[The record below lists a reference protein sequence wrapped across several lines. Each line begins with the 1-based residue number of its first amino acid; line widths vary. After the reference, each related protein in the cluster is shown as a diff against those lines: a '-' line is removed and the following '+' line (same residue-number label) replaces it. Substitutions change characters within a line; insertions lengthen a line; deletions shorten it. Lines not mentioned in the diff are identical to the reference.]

1 MNAEYIKAANK
12 LLYGITDKRLR
23 EFEIW
28 NDILSSVRSGRLQ
41 LWEINDEIL
50 CIKYFCKEK
59 IELASTFTETDKSDA
74 RFDDL
79 NEYFIAALESRD
91 KGYFEAFIKVY
102 EPALE
107 KSANRF
113 VMHYGLSEDDA
124 EDIKQ
129 IFLETLWTS
138 FLSYDA
144 ADPILLLQY
153 VKLAV
158 PQKWL
163 EYIRTV
169 KNACSV
175 PSENGYDELRK
186 VMGIYNNTPELSANE
201 RIALIVKETG
211 FTEEKVTE
219 LVAIGKATEYPIG
232 IIPTEDDEEPGT
244 ISDELIEDP
253 SVPLFQEAWRNICRE
268 YFRTAA
274 DNISPKDKQ
283 IISLSLG
290 VCFDCFGIFKP
301 NTYAE
306 IALKQGAA
314 GEKSIEKKRK
324 TAIEKF
330 AKELC
335 ALGFCDGVALKQKD
349 MVVAKVDGEKKVQS
363 VTYAYTPYCEGEA
376 GEIIHTPSGKH
387 RFQIIRLAENDETGA
402 YAEYVAK
409 IIGHMNGTYI
419 KEKFYAIPLEELAKV
434 NRENA
439 KPRLP
444 FYKKPSTIEQ
454 K

>member
-23 EFEIW
+23 EFETW

-138 FLSYDA
+138 FLSYEA
-144 ADPILLLQY
+144 ADPIPLLQY

-232 IIPTEDDEEPGT
+232 IIPTEDDEEPGA

-419 KEKFYAIPLEELAKV
+419 KEKFYAIPLEEIAKA

-444 FYKKPSTIEQ
+444 FYKKPRTIEQ

>member
-59 IELASTFTETDKSDA
+59 IELASTFTETDKSDVQ
-74 RFDDL
+74 FDDL

-144 ADPILLLQY
+144 ADPIPLLQY

-232 IIPTEDDEEPGT
+232 IIPTEDDEEPGA

-444 FYKKPSTIEQ
+444 F
-454 K
+454 

>member
-12 LLYGITDKRLR
+12 LLYSITDKWLR
-23 EFEIW
+23 DPEIW

-50 CIKYFCKEK
+50 RIKYFCKEK
-59 IELASTFTETDKSDA
+59 IELASTFTETDKSDV

-79 NEYFIAALESRD
+79 NDYFIAALESRD
-91 KGYFEAFIKVY
+91 KGYFEAFINAY

-107 KSANRF
+107 NSANRF

-129 IFLETLWTS
+129 IFWETLWFA
-138 FLSYDA
+138 FLGYDA
-144 ADPILLLQY
+144 DDTIPLLQY
-153 VKLAV
+153 VKMAV
-158 PQKWL
+158 PQKRL

-175 PSENGYDELRK
+175 PTENGYNELRK
-186 VMGIYNNTPELSANE
+186 VMGIYNNNPELSANE
-201 RIALIVKETG
+201 RIALIAKETG
-211 FTEEKVTE
+211 FAVDKVTE
-219 LVAIGKATEYPIG
+219 LVAIGKATEYPIA
-232 IIPTEDDEEPGT
+232 IVPTEDDEEEESSA

-253 SVPLFQEAWRNICRE
+253 SVSLFQEAWRSICRD

-274 DNISPKDKQ
+274 DKISPKDKQ

-301 NTYAE
+301 SSYAE

-335 ALGFCDGVALKQKD
+335 DLGFCDGVTLKRTALKT
-349 MVVAKVDGEKKVQS
+349 ENKKVVS
-363 VTYAYTPYCEGEA
+363 VSYSYTPHGDGEA
-376 GEIIHTPSGKH
+376 GEIIHTPTGKQ
-387 RFQIIRLAENDETGA
+387 RFYIVRLAENDETGA
-402 YAEYVAK
+402 YAEYVSK
-409 IIGHMNGTYI
+409 IICYMSGNFI
-419 KEKFYAIPLEELAKV
+419 KEKFYAIPLEELSKV
-434 NRENA
+434 NKHNA

-444 FYKKPSTIEQ
+444 FYKKPHTIKQ
-454 K
+454 Q

>member
-169 KNACSV
+169 KNACSA

>member
-144 ADPILLLQY
+144 ADPIPLLQY